1 MSSLI
6 TLLSYA
12 EVHFDPNTNI
22 YWNESMK
29 LVIIM
34 LVEQQHPVL
43 LGVLPTGCIKILA
56 AANTTV
62 ILEARII

>member
-1 MSSLI
+1 
-6 TLLSYA
+6 
-12 EVHFDPNTNI
+12 
-22 YWNESMK
+22 MK